1 MGPGWKKEALAVPLK
16 RLSHSSQNA
25 LAMAE
30 AVRAQ
35 LGHARIEPRHLLYGL
50 CQRPGGAAHSALAA
64 LGVTPENLLLALDL
78 EALDERLL
86 LHWESTQSAHS
97 HLNLEKVLLHILL
110 ETHGTGD
117 GSFLDQHQL
126 TRALL
131 ELDHPQIQRLKNWG
145 RPPKKVSVQEAVQ
158 EVSQEVSD
166 PQPVLL
172 LRVGTTSVMAQVS
185 RAPWLLPVHA
195 FALPTGPMLG
205 FGGMIAETLIEQLGE
220 KNWMHLAQA
229 IRQERNRHERF
240 GPDEPFLVDVPDEVR
255 VAGLPGKLFVVTA
268 ETSDH
273 RSISLAAQAAVS
285 VARRAAQVH
294 LDRVALPL
302 LGTGMGGLA
311 PREVAHAI
319 LRALAEQERF
329 EGLSTLL
336 ITTPEPAQV
345 ELLKEAAHA
354 ISLQRRPLSPPERA
368 TYDNDDVQRDI
379 QPENDRLG
387 IRAEVDQFARLL
399 IASDVKPPLSI
410 GLFGDWGSG
419 KTFFMRLLQARVR
432 ELSAEQA
439 SRKSPFKT
447 PYHANVAQIEFNAW
461 HYADASLWASLA
473 VRIFDG
479 LAHALKGEQEG
490 DVERIRRE
498 LRGRLSS
505 NEQARQHIQDLQ
517 KEAQQRRTLAQGELA
532 ALQAMRA
539 QSRQDLLETVF
550 QSLRKNDA
558 LQKQLKELSTVASGF
573 GLPSLIGSVVELKR
587 VAEELRTLKGRA
599 SGLAVAVSARFDGP
613 LQSLRSVFALGA
625 VLTGVA
631 LLDAG
636 AGWLKEH
643 ISWLEESL
651 PQASVVLVQVATL
664 VSVAVGW
671 ASRRVAS
678 LSKATEQA
686 ESLLARVEESPT
698 SLTREESQLRE
709 ETQKLDA
716 EIQNHAERIAEADRR
731 IKEAEAE
738 LQRID
743 EGGLV
748 YDFLQNRVRSVRYV
762 EQLGLISTIRQDF
775 EQLHT
780 LLDDLGKQGKQ
791 RIDRIIL
798 YIDDLDRCHPDRVV
812 EVLQAIHLLLAF
824 DLFSV
829 VVGVDARWL
838 ERSLNRVYMGERD
851 AQLREE
857 LREGAR
863 VFSPQNYLEKIF
875 QIPFSLSRM
884 SEEGFSSLIDHL
896 VTTRSEVAPPLP
908 QDSKKAPVAAGPP
921 APGQDTPP
929 AAKGQELARPAQ
941 APLQSQAP
949 EAVQEQDSEMLWEA
963 LFLEDWE
970 QSYLQRFGR
979 FIQTPRLTK
988 RFVNL
993 YRLLRVQAARYDF
1006 QRFVGTR
1013 GEGGEHQA
1021 AITLLA
1027 LNVGFPAVGGRLL
1040 RVLPTAKVERWSDF
1054 LRQVHP
1060 DTPEAER
1067 QEWARALS
1075 WTPEQQAS
1083 LREVLRLL
1091 EGLKAVPGVGMLEAF
1106 QPYAQWAPRVGRY
1119 AFHWSLNGSAQERDA
1134 A

>member
-1 MGPGWKKEALAVPLK
+1 MGAPGWNKEKQAVLRE
-16 RLSHSSQNA
+16 RLSHSSQKAFA
-25 LAMAE
+25 LAE
-30 AVRAQ
+30 EVRAQ
-35 LGHARIEPRHLLYGL
+35 LGHSQLEPRHLLYGL
-50 CQRPGGAAHSALAA
+50 CQKPDGAARPALAE
-64 LGVTPENLLLALDL
+64 LGVTPENLLLALGL
-78 EALDERLL
+78 ESLDEGRLPRWEEVHRP
-86 LHWESTQSAHS
+86 HWP
-97 HLNLEKVLLHILL
+97 LILDSSIL
-110 ETHGTGD
+110 QVMRQPKAVGEQG
-117 GSFLDQHQL
+117 FLDQRQL
-126 TRALL
+126 TQLL
-131 ELDHPQIQRLKNWG
+131 LGLDHSQVQRLKNWG
-145 RPPKKVSVQEAVQ
+145 RKGESPVAQVQQVQEAVQ
-158 EVSQEVSD
+158 EVSD
-166 PQPVLL
+166 PQPVVL
-172 LRVGTTSVMAQVS
+172 LRVGTTSILAQVS

-195 FALPTGPMLG
+195 FTLPTGPMLG
-205 FGGMIAETLIEQLGE
+205 FGGMIAEALSAQLGA
-220 KNWMHLAQA
+220 KNWMQLVQA
-229 IRQERNRHERF
+229 IGEERNRQERFE
-240 GPDEPFLVDVPDEVR
+240 PDMPLLVDVPDEVR
-255 VAGLPGKLFVVTA
+255 GAGLPGKLFVATA
-268 ETSDH
+268 ETKER
-273 RSISLAAQAAVS
+273 RSIALAAQATVA
-285 VARRAAQVH
+285 VARHAAQVR
-294 LDRVALPL
+294 LSRIALPL
-302 LGTGMGGLA
+302 LGTGTGGLQV
-311 PREVAHAI
+311 REVAQAMLH
-319 LRALAEQERF
+319 ALAEQKSF
-329 EGLSTLL
+329 DGLDTLL
-336 ITTPEPAQV
+336 ITTPDPRQV
-345 ELLKEAAHA
+345 KTLKEAALA
-354 ISLQRRPLSPPERA
+354 VSTQLLPLTPPERA
-368 TYDNDDVQRDI
+368 AYDNDDVQRDI
-379 QPENDRLG
+379 HPENDRLG

-419 KTFFMRLLQARVR
+419 KTFFMRLLQARIR
-432 ELSAEQA
+432 ELSTQQSSKKAA
-439 SRKSPFKT
+439 SRT

-505 NEQARQHIQDLQ
+505 NEQARQHILELQ

-532 ALQAMRA
+532 ALQSMRT
-539 QSRQDLLETVF
+539 QSRQELLETVF
-550 QSLRKNDA
+550 QALRKNDS
-558 LQKQLKELSTVASGF
+558 LEKPLRELSTAASGF

-587 VAEELRTLKGRA
+587 LAEELRTLNGRA
-599 SGLAVAVSARFDGP
+599 SALSVAVSARFDGIGK
-613 LQSLRSVFALGA
+613 SLRSVFALGT

-631 LLDAG
+631 LLGAG

-643 ISWLEESL
+643 ISWLKGAL

-664 VSVAVGW
+664 VSAAVGW

-686 ESLLARVEESPT
+686 EALLARLEQSPT

-709 ETQKLDA
+709 ESQKLDA

-748 YDFLQNRVRSVRYV
+748 YDFLQNRVRSARYV

-780 LLDDLGKQGKQ
+780 LLEDLGKQGRQ

-829 VVGVDARWL
+829 VVG
-838 ERSLNRVYMGERD
+838 YMGERD
-851 AQLREE
+851 AQRREE
-857 LREGAR
+857 LLEGAR

-884 SEEGFSSLIDHL
+884 DEEGFSSLIDHL
-896 VTTRSEVAPPLP
+896 VTTRSEVAPSLSPGSEKASVAEPSLAP
-908 QDSKKAPVAAGPP
+908 RHDS
-921 APGQDTPP
+921 APGTQGEEKAEPLDAPPRRQEAEAALAQD
-929 AAKGQELARPAQ
+929 AEL
-941 APLQSQAP
+941 
-949 EAVQEQDSEMLWEA
+949 LWEA

-979 FIQTPRLTK
+979 FIQTPRLAK
-988 RFVNL
+988 RFINL

-1006 QRFVGTR
+1006 QRFVGSR
-1013 GEGGEHQA
+1013 EEGGEYQA

-1040 RVLPTAKVERWSDF
+1040 RVLPTAPVERWSDF
-1054 LRQVHP
+1054 LRQLHP

-1067 QEWARALS
+1067 QEWARALT

-1091 EGLKAVPGVGMLEAF
+1091 EGLKKPGLGMLESF
-1106 QPYAQWAPRVGRY
+1106 QPYAEWAPRVGRY
-1119 AFHWSLNGSAQERDA
+1119 AFHWSLNAPAQERDA